1 MWAEKNHIKFGKPI
15 TLHIDIRTI
24 LYHARTLMLSTVAVN
39 TDKISSIKISID
51 NMRDLM
57 RVRERAA
64 VQSLLEMVGS
74 RRRLVRASS
83 V

>member
-1 MWAEKNHIKFGKPI
+1 M
-15 TLHIDIRTI
+15 DIRTI
-24 LYHARTLMLSTVAVN
+24 LCHARTLMLSTVAVN
-39 TDKISSIKISID
+39 TDKILSIKISID
-51 NMRDLM
+51 NMCDLM

-64 VQSLLEMVGS
+64 VQSLLETLGS

>member
-1 MWAEKNHIKFGKPI
+1 MC
-15 TLHIDIRTI
+15 
-24 LYHARTLMLSTVAVN
+24 
-39 TDKISSIKISID
+39 
-51 NMRDLM
+51 DLM

-64 VQSLLEMVGS
+64 VQSLLETRGS

>member
-1 MWAEKNHIKFGKPI
+1 M
-15 TLHIDIRTI
+15 DIRTI
-24 LYHARTLMLSTVAVN
+24 LCHARTLMLSTVAVN
-39 TDKISSIKISID
+39 TDEILSIKISID
-51 NMRDLM
+51 NMCDLM

-64 VQSLLEMVGS
+64 VQSLLETRGS